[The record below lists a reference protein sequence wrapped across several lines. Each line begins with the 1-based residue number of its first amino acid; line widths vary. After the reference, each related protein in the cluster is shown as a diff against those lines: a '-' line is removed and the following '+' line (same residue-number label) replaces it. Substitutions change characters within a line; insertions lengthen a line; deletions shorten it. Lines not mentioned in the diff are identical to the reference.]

1 MLDTT
6 TAPVIEAQDVRAIAL
21 LDMYTEGVRVHIFLD
36 ELLLTPFNLPA

>member
-6 TAPVIEAQDVRAIAL
+6 TPPVIEAQDVRAIAL